1 MQDLWIPVTIAAAL
15 FQTLRTAVQKY
26 LAGRLST
33 TASAFTRFAYGAPFA
48 LAYLAGLAAWQ
59 DAAVPA
65 PDLAFVG
72 WVLLGAVAQ
81 IIATGLLIAAVTL
94 RNFTVGVAWS
104 KTEILQA
111 ALVGIVLLGEPV
123 GPVGTAGIMLATAG
137 VMLMSLAK
145 SGQGWRALLA
155 GLTERAALVG
165 IGAGAGF
172 AISAVGFRGAALSL
186 GLENPIFAASVTL
199 AWATTLQTLLL
210 GAWLAWREPGQLML
224 VLRSW
229 RISGLAGL
237 ASVLGSGCWFTAMTI
252 QVVPYVRTLGL
263 VELVFTYLLTVFWF
277 RERPKLRELLGVL
290 AMAGGIAMVL
300 LAG

>member
-1 MQDLWIPVTIAAAL
+1 MLELWIPVTIAAAL

-48 LAYLAGLAAWQ
+48 LLYLAGLAAWQ
-59 DAAVPA
+59 DAAIPA
-65 PDLAFVG
+65 PHPEFLG
-72 WVLLGAVAQ
+72 WVLLGAVSQ
-81 IIATGLLIAAVTL
+81 IVATAMLIAAVTL

-111 ALVGIVLLGEPV
+111 AVVGIVLLGEPV
-123 GPVGTAGIMLATAG
+123 GPAGSAGIILATAG

-145 SGQGWRALLA
+145 SGQGWRSLLA
-155 GLTERAALVG
+155 GLTERAAVVG

-172 AISAVGFRGAALSL
+172 AVSAVGFRGAALSL
-186 GLENPIFAASVTL
+186 GLDDPIFAAAVTL

-210 GAWLAWREPGQLML
+210 GAWLAWREPGQL
-224 VLRSW
+224 VQVVRTW

-252 QVVPYVRTLGL
+252 QLVPYVRTLGL

-277 RERPKLRELLGVL
+277 RERPRIRELAGVV